1 MQVSTISTMELPVKD
16 AKTRQNMSKITWKLF
31 KMDKKWKNQIE
42 KYFLRFW
49 IFKNWN
55 FIILTIEIIT
65 PAVVIKPLES
75 SVLNEKSL

>member
-75 SVLNEKSL
+75 SVLNEKTL

>member
-1 MQVSTISTMELPVKD
+1 MQVSTISTMELPVKN

-55 FIILTIEIIT
+55 FIILTIEI
-65 PAVVIKPLES
+65 L
-75 SVLNEKSL
+75 

>member
-49 IFKNWN
+49 IFKN
-55 FIILTIEIIT
+55 FIMLTIEIIS

-75 SVLNEKSL
+75 SVLNEKTL

>member
-55 FIILTIEIIT
+55 FIILTIEI
-65 PAVVIKPLES
+65 L
-75 SVLNEKSL
+75 